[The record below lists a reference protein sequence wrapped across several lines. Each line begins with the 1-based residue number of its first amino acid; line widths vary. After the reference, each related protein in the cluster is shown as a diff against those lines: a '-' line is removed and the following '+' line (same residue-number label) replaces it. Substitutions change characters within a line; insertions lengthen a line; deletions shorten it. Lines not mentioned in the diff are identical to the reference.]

1 MSETVRKFLWV
12 EPIDMDHFEGW
23 LEDMARKG
31 LHYHHSGP
39 LFVHFRRGEPEAV
52 RFRLE
57 PAGSLGSRES
67 QNYCRSLGWER
78 LGEIGRDLELYR
90 NADPEAPDLHTDPVV
105 RSYGLE
111 QLAKLIKRRAVV
123 IALCLAVFVAA
134 VLSPLFLLDFPVE
147 LFLTGSATVLFSLV
161 LEVLAMASSL
171 RAFASFFALRRRL
184 REGVPSRR
192 DGSWRRVAVFNMALA
207 ALTGALLLFC
217 AWSLT
222 VSFDGGWEGALDAVA
237 EPYPILELGELE
249 DNPALET
256 DPSSVA
262 VELFGYDRDN
272 SVRYSRYPLLSEMY
286 EVEQHLTDGGEYDPS
301 LTMEWYR
308 LSLPCLASPLLEE
321 LVYRY
326 TEHNYFPDEYIVSE
340 PALPGFDRA
349 VLAEDRQWG
358 HHQKLFLQ
366 AGNVVVCLRY
376 YGDQDLTARPELL
389 EELAAWRPSPG

>member
-39 LFVHFRRGEPEAV
+39 LFVHFRRGEPGDV

-57 PAGSLGSRES
+57 PAGSLWSRES

-147 LFLTGSATVLFSLV
+147 SFLTGSATVLFALV

-171 RAFASFFALRRRL
+171 RALASFFALRRRL

-192 DGSWRRVAVFNMALA
+192 DGSWRRVAAFNMAL
-207 ALTGALLLFC
+207 TPVVT
-217 AWSLT
+217 WK
-222 VSFDGGWEGALDAVA
+222 
-237 EPYPILELGELE
+237 YQ
-249 DNPALET
+249 ET
-256 DPSSVA
+256 DETV
-262 VELFGYDRDN
+262 
-272 SVRYSRYPLLSEMY
+272 
-286 EVEQHLTDGGEYDPS
+286 DPS
-301 LTMEWYR
+301 LYTTVNYGKYTFPQKLGMLYAQITAPQYPGVELRTTAVHVASVVGIGETTADNSQPAWR
-308 LSLPCLASPLLEE
+308 ITAGNLSLTATQTTDVKVYDAQGR
-321 LVYRY
+321 LVVNTRVQSGN
-326 TEHNYFPDEYIVSE
+326 HSWNLPAGIYIANGV
-340 PALPGFDRA
+340 
-349 VLAEDRQWG
+349 
-358 HHQKLFLQ
+358 KLQ
-366 AGNVVVCLRY
+366 I
-376 YGDQDLTARPELL
+376 P
-389 EELAAWRPSPG
+389 

>member
-31 LHYHHSGP
+31 LHYDHSGS

-57 PAGSLGSRES
+57 PAGSLWSRES
-67 QNYCRSLGWER
+67 QNYCHSLGWER

-171 RAFASFFALRRRL
+171 RALASFFALRRRL
-184 REGVPSRR
+184 REGVSSRR
-192 DGSWRRVAVFNMALA
+192 DGSWRRVAAFNMALA

-222 VSFDGGWEGALDAVA
+222 VSFDGGWEGELDAVA

-249 DNPALET
+249 DNPALEA

-272 SVRYSRYPLLSEMY
+272 SVRYRRYPLLSEVY

-308 LSLPCLASPLLEE
+308 LSLPCLASPLLDD
-321 LVYRY
+321 LITRY
-326 TEHNYFPDEYIVSE
+326 SDLRYAPEHYTVTEPE
-340 PALPGFDRA
+340 LPGFDRA
-349 VLAEDRQWG
+349 VLVQDNRWPGQD
-358 HHQKLFLQ
+358 LFLQ
-366 AGNVVVCLRY
+366 AGNVVIYLDY
-376 YGDQDLTARPELL
+376 SGAQDLTGCPELL
-389 EELAAWRPSPG
+389 ARLAAFEA